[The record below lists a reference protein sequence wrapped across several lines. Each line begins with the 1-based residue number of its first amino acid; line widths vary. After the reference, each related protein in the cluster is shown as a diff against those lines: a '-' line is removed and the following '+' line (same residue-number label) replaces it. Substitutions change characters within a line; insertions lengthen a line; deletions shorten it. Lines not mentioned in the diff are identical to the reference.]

1 MSKQQEYLESVTER
15 LIKQIEN
22 NQASWQRP
30 YEAGNYTGTDVPVN
44 IKGKPY
50 NGMNMLN
57 LWAIADE
64 KGYTDN
70 RWVTFNGAKEL
81 GAKVKKGEKASDIYY
96 WKFTDTLT
104 ANKKDKDGNDVLD
117 EKGKPIKIKLE
128 VKLDKPKVFWAKV
141 FNGDQLE
148 GMPPRETNFKKLE
161 EWERHEIAERI
172 LKASGVEIIHKPS
185 ERAYYSPSNDH
196 IVLPERSQ
204 FKSADMYYATAL
216 HELGHATGHESRLN
230 RDLTGSFG
238 SESYAKEELRA
249 EIASMLIGQELQIGH
264 DPSQHIAYL
273 QSWIKVIKNDPKEL
287 FKAVK
292 DADIIQNYVLS
303 RATGYS

>member
-70 RWVTFNGAKEL
+70 RWITFNGAKEL
-81 GAKVKKGEKASDIYY
+81 GAKLKKGEKPSDIYY

-148 GMPPRETNFKKLE
+148 GMPPR
-161 EWERHEIAERI
+161 
-172 LKASGVEIIHKPS
+172 
-185 ERAYYSPSNDH
+185 
-196 IVLPERSQ
+196 
-204 FKSADMYYATAL
+204 
-216 HELGHATGHESRLN
+216 
-230 RDLTGSFG
+230 
-238 SESYAKEELRA
+238 
-249 EIASMLIGQELQIGH
+249 
-264 DPSQHIAYL
+264 
-273 QSWIKVIKNDPKEL
+273 
-287 FKAVK
+287 
-292 DADIIQNYVLS
+292 
-303 RATGYS
+303 